1 MLAGLGEDGE
11 APSTRH
17 SAMSTAWNI
26 RQVQLPQKCSFLE
39 PLEISALERVMLMA
53 LQKLMGKVRYN
64 WKNFHTRIG
73 EWMCADPIFF
83 APMQQIS

>member
-39 PLEISALERVMLMA
+39 PLEISAERVMLMA
-53 LQKLMGKVRYN
+53 FQKLGVKA
-64 WKNFHTRIG
+64 G
-73 EWMCADPIFF
+73 E
-83 APMQQIS
+83 S